1 MLNLLELK
9 IKFKEDITEAE
20 IEELIDRLETAESD
34 NEILRLSIR
43 NNAIANAELQDKLQA
58 TESKLKLIDGVSQ
71 DAIDGGWTSYGLSS
85 YAESLEKN
93 NAELYARLNSL
104 INPCEQ
110 TQQLNELYDDTHAKL
125 NVEKVDH
132 TFTHRFKNAM
142 LDK

>member
-1 MLNLLELK
+1 ML
-9 IKFKEDITEAE
+9 D
-20 IEELIDRLETAESD
+20 IEELLRQLKKYGTMTICNDAALELIERLESAEELLADSMD
-34 NEILRLSIR
+34 ERAR
-43 NNAIANAELQDKLQA
+43 LQDKLQA
-58 TESKLKLIDGVSQ
+58 AESKLKLIDGVSQ

-85 YAESLEKN
+85 YAKSLEKN

-110 TQQLNELYDDTHAKL
+110 TQQSNELYDDTHAKL
-125 NVEKVDH
+125 NIEKVDH